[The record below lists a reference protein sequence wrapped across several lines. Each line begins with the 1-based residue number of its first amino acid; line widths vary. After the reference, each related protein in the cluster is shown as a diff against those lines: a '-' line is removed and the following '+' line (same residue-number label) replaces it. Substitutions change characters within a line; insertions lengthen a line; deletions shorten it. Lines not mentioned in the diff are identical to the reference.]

1 MTAKG
6 RARKGRTLRCMAKD
20 NVAPMKVLL
29 VQGRGAVRDEVTRAE
44 FRETEWTYS
53 VLAGAAC
60 NIYVFIVFFFI
71 DCVPHLILRYSYVIL
86 CILKHSCVSP
96 RIPRDSC
103 ISLDIPKYY
112 QVVLSTPGRYW
123 VFSNFGRGGGGKKRR
138 MRKVRTKKR
147 KHNTRLSWSSI
158 QIGYKYRNSALGE
171 HRLETFQSQVRE
183 TEAMLKEDL
192 RLSGLA
198 W

>member
-20 NVAPMKVLL
+20 NVAPMEVLL

-123 VFSNFGRGGGGKKRR
+123 VFSNFGRGGGEKRGEWEKWEQKKG
-138 MRKVRTKKR
+138 
-147 KHNTRLSWSSI
+147 NTTHDCPGHL
-158 QIGYKYRNSALGE
+158 YK
-171 HRLETFQSQVRE
+171 
-183 TEAMLKEDL
+183 
-192 RLSGLA
+192 
-198 W
+198 